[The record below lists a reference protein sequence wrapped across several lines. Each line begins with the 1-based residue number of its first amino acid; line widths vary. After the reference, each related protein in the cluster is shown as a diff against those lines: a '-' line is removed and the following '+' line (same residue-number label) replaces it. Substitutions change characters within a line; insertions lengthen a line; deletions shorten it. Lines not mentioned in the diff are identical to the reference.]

1 MDESGACKFPPEHM
15 ETVAKNVRQ
24 LLSDEADKQA
34 LMRKAKSWFTGY
46 NSNVKGHEEGT
57 IRYLVYNGGMPK
69 YRKALNDVAD
79 VGYKGIAFSKRH
91 KPAANA
97 PSEAIA

>member
-1 MDESGACKFPPEHM
+1 
-15 ETVAKNVRQ
+15 
-24 LLSDEADKQA
+24 
-34 LMRKAKSWFTGY
+34 MRKAKSWFTGY

-79 VGYKGIAFSKRH
+79 VGYNGIAFSKRH